1 MSVASGHRLTG
12 SLSRIETASDVMPG
26 AYRYVMAST
35 GSRALA
41 VAATLMLVAAAACG
55 EPSPS
60 PAPTAPASPS
70 VAPSSSTNASPAPSA
85 AASPGRSIASS
96 GSIALLGA
104 DGSISVVGA
113 DGGSALLADAADG
126 QFGFPTWSPDG
137 THIAAVRSDGT
148 QSSVVVF
155 DAADLGA
162 AQADPVVVFEKASAA
177 PFYLFWTPEGD
188 RVSFLATEA
197 DVLSLRL
204 APADGSAPVDG
215 SGAGSVVKSGNP
227 FYYDWLAGDRLF
239 AHIGVGSDAFLGE
252 IELDGGAAGPGFE
265 KPGDFRSG
273 VVSPDHESIAFVRGA
288 IGGPGDVVVSRRD
301 GSNEHVMSAF
311 GQTAVVFDPAG
322 GRVASIGPSE
332 PGDLPGFPL
341 GPIRLMDAASGEIRT
356 LVDGL
361 VVSFWWSPDGRTIAA
376 LRVQPAV
383 GSATQA
389 GAPSAE
395 PDTEVRLLFVDVA
408 SGEIL
413 SQPIV
418 RPGERFVSAFLAYFD
433 QYALSH
439 RVWAPDSSS
448 ILLPEVGPDG
458 VTRVSVHFPDG
469 SEPIALDGEIGFWSP

>member
-1 MSVASGHRLTG
+1 MR
-12 SLSRIETASDVMPG
+12 G

-41 VAATLMLVAAAACG
+41 VAATMMLVAAAACG
-55 EPSPS
+55 GPSPP
-60 PAPTAPASPS
+60 PASTDVASPS
-70 VAPSSSTNASPAPSA
+70 AAPSSSTDASPAPSA

-96 GSIALLGA
+96 GSIALLAA
-104 DGSISVVGA
+104 DGSISVIGA
-113 DGGSALLADAADG
+113 DGGSELLTDTSDG
-126 QFGFPTWSPDG
+126 LFGFPTWSPDG

-155 DAADLGA
+155 DAADLGPA
-162 AQADPVVVFEKASAA
+162 PADPTVVFEKASAA

-215 SGAGSVVKSGNP
+215 SAAGSVVKSGNP

-239 AHIGVGSDAFLGE
+239 AHIGAGSDAFLGE
-252 IELDGGAAGPGFE
+252 IELDGGAAGPGLE

-273 VVSPDHESIAFVRGA
+273 VVSPDHGSIAFVRGA
-288 IGGPGDVVVSRRD
+288 IGGPGEVVVSRRD
-301 GSNEHVMSAF
+301 GSNEHVMSVF
-311 GQTAVVFDPAG
+311 GQTAVLFDPGG
-322 GRVASIGPSE
+322 GRVGAIGPSA

-341 GPIRLMDAASGEIRT
+341 GPVRLMDTASGEIRT
-356 LVDGL
+356 LVDGS
-361 VVSFWWSPDGRTIAA
+361 VVSFWWSPDGSTIAA

-383 GSATQA
+383 GSATPS

-413 SQPIV
+413 SQPVV

-448 ILLPEVGPDG
+448 ILLPEVGLDG
-458 VTRVSVHFPDG
+458 VTRVSVRFPDG
-469 SEPIALDGEIGFWSP
+469 SEPITLDGEIGFWSP